1 MSNIK
6 LPELGYEYNA
16 LEPHIDGKTM
26 EIHHTKHHQAY
37 IDNLLKAL
45 KEKDGGADKDYTEE
59 DVLHLIRTLKSI
71 DAPEALVTQ
80 IRNNGGGH
88 INHAFFWRIIGPGKG
103 GSPSGSLGEAIVA
116 TFGSFDQFK
125 DQFAQAAAKRFGSGW
140 AWLVKDKSGKLEV
153 LSTPNQDSPETDGK
167 KPILGIDVWEHA
179 YYLQY
184 QNRRPEYV
192 EQWFSI
198 INWDQVEKQFAMCR
212 KG

>member
-179 YYLQY
+179 YYLNY
-184 QNRRPEYV
+184 QNRRPDYV
-192 EQWFSI
+192 NAFWNI
-198 INWDQVEKQFAMCR
+198 VNWDEADR
-212 KG
+212 LYNE